1 MKPGRSRTPGPWIGR
16 ALPHVLIAGYIT
28 LLNTARF
35 SASGLKAFHVERFSA
50 SALQAASLGGAL
62 LMGFIVYRARQRDGI
77 SPVIKGYLLYFIIN
91 TAAYWVLPARLGSGT
106 VSANP
111 AGVLYGCL
119 AAVTVLPAL
128 FAREYFTEYFA
139 RRTTPP
145 AVWGTDIFRRINRN
159 MTWMWAGIFAA
170 SGVITLLPG
179 LLSLQ
184 RSLLTVLAS
193 QLVLPLLLMRFVGV
207 PLNKRYPGYYQ
218 RKAGIEP
225 VAGGIPATNN
235 HVVHTIDPKS
245 EKEEVMSNRL
255 KVVAVNGSPHT
266 AIGNTSLML
275 RMMEPV
281 LAKEGIDLEEV
292 FLASMRIEYCV
303 GCGVCMEKGTC
314 WRQDDHAEIVGKI
327 LGADGVILA
336 SPVYYKHVTA
346 QMKTFLDRSVA
357 YGHKPRTVWKPGM
370 AISVSSGMG
379 ETAVAEYL
387 AGTLRT
393 YGAFSIGSLT
403 AIAVAPGAFMG
414 IELVEARAKD
424 MALDL
429 ARAIKEKR
437 RYPATEN
444 DLFFYL
450 FMRDLVQRE
459 QAFMRDDYKHW
470 QEKGFFE
477 GFGAYVDQSF
487 AVPPANDKMRK
498 EWIRSMIAEEV
509 AKAKGKAS
517 QAVEKSS
524 TRQSAQTCRE
534 LLRMMPLGF
543 KKEAAGALNAV
554 YQFEISGSENFTAHL
569 SIADGRCT
577 YVDGPHEKP
586 DVTIKSPA
594 DIWLAVSKGEM
605 DGQSAFMTGKY
616 KAEGDLTL
624 LMRLRTLFGS

>member
-1 MKPGRSRTPGPWIGR
+1 MTKRMVS
-16 ALPHVLIAGYIT
+16 ALPHVLIAVYMT
-28 LLNTARF
+28 LLNMACF
-35 SASGLKAFHVERFSA
+35 SASW
-50 SALQAASLGGAL
+50 LQAASLGGAL
-62 LMGFIVYRARQRDGI
+62 LMGLMVYRERQRDGI
-77 SPVIKGYLLYFIIN
+77 SPVSKGYLLYFIIN
-91 TAAYWVLPARLGSGT
+91 AAACWVLPARLGPGT
-106 VSANP
+106 ASANP

-119 AAVTVLPAL
+119 VAITVFPAL
-128 FAREYFTEYFA
+128 FARHYFTEYFA

-159 MTWMWAGIFAA
+159 MTWMWAGIFAVL
-170 SGVITLLPG
+170 GIITLMPG

-184 RSLLTVLAS
+184 RSLLIVLAS
-193 QLVLPLLLMRFVGV
+193 QLVLPLLFMRFVGV

-225 VAGGIPATNN
+225 LGSGTQGTGDHLVQAINPRT
-235 HVVHTIDPKS
+235 

-255 KVVAVNGSPHT
+255 RVVAINGSPHV

-303 GCGVCMEKGTC
+303 GCGVCMEKSTC
-314 WRQDDHAEIVGKI
+314 WRQDDHAEIIEKM

-357 YGHKPRTVWKPGM
+357 YGHKPRAAWKPGM

-379 ETAVAEYL
+379 ETTVAEYL

-424 MALDL
+424 MALDF

-498 EWIRSMIAEEV
+498 EWIRSMIASE
-509 AKAKGKAS
+509 AGKGKAK
-517 QAVEKSS
+517 AGEATDRPTGPKS
-524 TRQSAQTCRE
+524 AATCGE
-534 LLRMMPLGF
+534 LLKMMPLGF

-577 YVDGPHEKP
+577 HVDGPHEKP

-594 DIWLAVSKGEM
+594 DIWLAVSRGEM

-624 LMRLRTLFGS
+624 LMRLGTLFGS